1 MKKLV
6 KVLTLIMVVV
16 LLLSG
21 CSANNKDVDVSQ
33 KEESEKKVEE
43 KTEPLEINLPGG
55 DWGYPSPYTHY
66 SRGPGVF
73 KMRLIF
79 DSLLERGEE
88 GLIPWLAESWDISE
102 DGKQYTFDLREGVK
116 WQDGEPM
123 TGEDVKFSFEYYAK
137 HPPVTDDLGI
147 SENNY
152 IEKIEVLDDYTI
164 NIQVDKPNA
173 TLLERF
179 GTARI
184 IPKHIWEDVEDP
196 IKFTGPEA
204 VIGCGPYILTD
215 YEEEQG
221 AYRFEAFKDY
231 WGPRQK
237 VDVIK
242 FIPVSDP
249 ILSFENGE
257 IDVAEITPDILS
269 KYENDPQYKVVEN
282 PAYWGY
288 KLSLNMEKR
297 PELRDKKLRQALAYA
312 IDKEELVEKVAR
324 GAAKVASPGYLP
336 VEHVWYNEN
345 VKKYDFD
352 LDKARELLGGKS
364 YDFTLLTGDSNSEL
378 RIGELI
384 KISLGKVGIN
394 IEVRSV
400 DSKSRDAAIKEG
412 NYEMA
417 LNGYGGWGGD
427 PDILRNQYASTDS
440 EGTMF
445 AGIPGYSN
453 EKINKLC
460 EEQLLELDEDKRKD
474 IIFELQEEI
483 AEEIPQ
489 IPLYNTTGYNV
500 FRPKKYD
507 GWKHVFNHHQLTH
520 NKISYLDVK

>member
-1 MKKLV
+1 MKKAIKL
-6 KVLTLIMVVV
+6 LTITMVFV
-16 LLLSG
+16 LLLTG
-21 CSANNKDVDVSQ
+21 CSANNKGADVNP
-33 KEESEKKVEE
+33 KEESVEKVEE
-43 KTEPLEINLPGG
+43 NTEPLEINLAGG

-66 SRGPGVF
+66 SRGPGMF
-73 KMRLIF
+73 KMRMIF

-102 DGKQYTFDLREGVK
+102 DGKIYTFKIREGVK

-123 TGEDVKFSFEYYAK
+123 TTEDVKFSFEYFAK
-137 HPPVTDDLGI
+137 HPPVTDDLAI

-152 IEKIEVLDDYTI
+152 IEVMTVLDEHTI
-164 NIQVDKPNA
+164 NIEVDAPNA

-215 YEEEQG
+215 YQEEQG
-221 AYRFEAFKDY
+221 AYRFEAFEDY
-231 WGPRQK
+231 WGPKQR

-242 FIPVSDP
+242 FVPVSDEL
-249 ILSFENGE
+249 LSFENGE
-257 IDVAEITPDILS
+257 IDLTGVTPDVLP
-269 KYENDPQYKVVEN
+269 KYENDPQYKIVEN
-282 PAYWGY
+282 PAFWGY
-288 KLSLNMEKR
+288 KIALNMEKR
-297 PELRDKKLRQALAYA
+297 PELKDKELRQALAYA

-324 GAAKVASPGYLP
+324 GAAKVASPAYLP
-336 VEHVWYNEN
+336 VEHVMYNKD
-345 VKKYDFD
+345 VKQYDFD
-352 LDKARELLGGKS
+352 LDKAKQLLDNKT
-364 YDFTLLTGDSNSEL
+364 YEFTLLTGDSNSEL

-384 KISLGKVGIN
+384 KISLEKAGIN
-394 IEVRSV
+394 IEVKSV
-400 DSKSRDAAIKEG
+400 DSKSRDAAIKNG
-412 NYEMA
+412 DYEMA

-427 PDILRNQYASTDS
+427 PDSLRSQYASDT

-453 EKINKLC
+453 EKINKLS
-460 EEQLLELDEDKRKD
+460 EEQLSEIDEAKRKD

-489 IPLYNTTGYNV
+489 IPLYNTTGHNV
-500 FRPKKYD
+500 FRPEKYD
-507 GWKHVFNHHQLTH
+507 GWKHVFNHHALTH
-520 NKISYLDVK
+520 NKISYLEME